1 LSVNPF
7 DPRVSRQ
14 DDEAIAPPDEST
26 WGKGKKKKKKKV
38 SPGINTS
45 AVVPGCGAGFR
56 GDGKNRKIKIVKCK
70 ATSKRR
76 AEKKKRKKK
85 GRKRRKKKGGE
96 KRKEDKKE
104 GRKKRSNERQRGE
117 GGGGEG
123 AKGRRVGGRGS
134 GAEYARAT
142 RVFDTFPRARNDL
155 CETDGARPGRWN
167 GMHGNIWIPV
177 DDT

>member
-76 AEKKKRKKK
+76 AEKKKEKKREERGGKKK
-85 GRKRRKKKGGE
+85 GEKKEKKTKRRGERKDQMKGNEARGAGA
-96 KRKEDKKE
+96 K
-104 GRKKRSNERQRGE
+104 GRR
-117 GGGGEG
+117 GEG
-123 AKGRRVGGRGS
+123 AKGGGKGVGS
-134 GAEYARAT
+134 GIRTGYARVRHIST
-142 RVFDTFPRARNDL
+142 S
-155 CETDGARPGRWN
+155 EE
-167 GMHGNIWIPV
+167 
-177 DDT
+177 